1 MSIPKKIS
9 IIAMSLTL
17 VFVILVATIF
27 VINIYK
33 SNKQKTQDEYI
44 NSYLKE
50 VGNQKL
56 DNIDAFYYELLKDNY
71 FAIFNKEADRK
82 EREKIYYYSLH
93 QNEAILE
100 ICKQP
105 PNLYGIVS
113 LYDIDKEKGL
123 LNCESYDK
131 IYYDKETLAEDNFR
145 RIITETDKK
154 KDIYLISLTQDPY
167 VLRAGAK
174 KIEEVD
180 EFGNIKDIRK
190 KRIFDEENTK
200 FNFND
205 LCLDGEKMDYAGWY
219 GEYYGDDIAVSK
231 HFRDKYQSFLDLFIH
246 YSPIEY
252 NHITLTDLDIENQ
265 KATFEVDSVL
275 ECKKRIYE
283 VKYLLDD
290 SMYLDDVKVNLLSEE
305 KIEFG
310 KADKQSAYY
319 IYINS
324 DWNKLP
330 ISNSF
335 KERYSSEKG
344 VFYPLEIAQYRIDY
358 TMKNNEYIY
367 IYEFILQNEQKVFY
381 SSIEV
386 FDNKK
391 LIDDVIYEKLP
402 YDNIIDLEDAKNKF
416 LADKELQKKLGIE
429 E

>member
-1 MSIPKKIS
+1 MCIPKKIS

-167 VLRAGAK
+167 VLRVGAK
-174 KIEEVD
+174 KIEEID
-180 EFGNIKDIRK
+180 KFGNIKDIRE
-190 KRIFDEENTK
+190 KRIFDEKNTEY
-200 FNFND
+200 NFKD

-219 GEYYGDDIAVSK
+219 GEYYGEDIAISK
-231 HFRDKYQSFLDLFIH
+231 HFREKYGNFLNLFIH

-265 KATFEVDSVL
+265 KAVFEVDSIL
-275 ECKKRIYE
+275 ECKKRTYE
-283 VKYLLDD
+283 VKYILDD
-290 SMYLDDVKVNLLSEE
+290 SKYIYDTEVKLISEE
-305 KIEFG
+305 KYSG
-310 KADKQSAYY
+310 
-319 IYINS
+319 NS
-324 DWNKLP
+324 NNRENKLFYMNSNWDNLELTDNFLNKFNGR
-330 ISNSF
+330 ISVFPDIEMVSFSFDWEPNYYKFIAIKGIGRIESYRFADNSIHYYYY
-335 KERYSSEKG
+335 KANYSG
-344 VFYPLEIAQYRIDY
+344 NLLND
-358 TMKNNEYIY
+358 
-367 IYEFILQNEQKVFY
+367 L
-381 SSIEV
+381 
-386 FDNKK
+386 
-391 LIDDVIYEKLP
+391 IYEKLP
-402 YDNIIDLEDAKNKF
+402 YNSSMTLEEVRDAYIR
-416 LADKELQKKLGIE
+416 DYVEKK
-429 E
+429 